1 MINFLNIYIKIYK
14 EKNINIEVII
24 DQSNKR
30 IITNT

>member
-1 MINFLNIYIKIYK
+1 MIKFLNIYIKIYK